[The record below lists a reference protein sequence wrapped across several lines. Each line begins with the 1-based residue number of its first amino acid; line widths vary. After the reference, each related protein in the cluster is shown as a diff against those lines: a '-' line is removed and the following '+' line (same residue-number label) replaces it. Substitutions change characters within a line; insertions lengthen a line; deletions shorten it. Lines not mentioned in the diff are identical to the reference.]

1 MALLQALQD
10 LLRPQIENM
19 SRTPDNTV
27 VPVQAPMS
35 LGRMPAAMQRNPY
48 ETMRDGMGTPD
59 VPMPDMNW
67 TEMQPGGGRFVT
79 EDQATKWTGQDF
91 SAPMQEEQPW
101 YKRMV
106 DDPTFMDRL
115 ALGFNTMR
123 LNPDQQLASILGER
137 IKTAGERG
145 RAEKTK
151 NKTLVALQN
160 MGLDPAEADLLGEN
174 PELMKVV
181 MSAMYKSRMGQD
193 ATAEMQTFDAMTKD
207 MSPEDRQKA
216 RRIKLGLDPRA
227 GLPLEAY
234 FGRGYAGAAGTAAG
248 TTEAKFIEQ
257 AQTNRILKSQLDFG
271 FDNLGAALGATGQTG
286 KIFGNLPAVTS
297 GAQLADNAKAILLP
311 IMKSVWRGA
320 GEGVFTDKDQETL
333 EAMFPSR
340 DMNADAAKQA
350 LLVVRQLTELKLQ
363 NPTFDINAYGGAMR
377 NRGAPTPTAPVVA
390 TPTPTAP
397 AQATPATPAP
407 SVRDEADRILR
418 GG

>member
-48 ETMRDGMGTPD
+48 ETMRDGMGTPS

-286 KIFGNLPAVTS
+286 KIFGNLPAITS
-297 GAQLADNAKAILLP
+297 GAQLAENAKAILLP

-377 NRGAPTPTAPVVA
+377 NRGAPAPAAPAVA
-390 TPTPTAP
+390 TP
-397 AQATPATPAP
+397 TPATPAP
-407 SVRDEADRILR
+407 AAPTAPKSSVRDAADKILS